1 MGWAPSGSKAGQPSC
16 GLPRRSLDSW
26 AASAAVAART
36 RPLPAPWSTKQARIF
51 IVVMPAAGWQ
61 KSHKTWAC
69 KKSLKCLMSQKSYS
83 DAECQVGMAKSDPS
97 QTPTLLLLPALMER
111 LGSLHRPL
119 GPDTTSAHPFSQRNP
134 QPTLHPPKS
143 GHFSSWARGSG
154 LCCSTPIQ
162 ELHLMRQMI
171 PCQHLMLCT
180 LCPCNWPHLITS
192 QKPSSYFLNCCSAG
206 HH

>member
-83 DAECQVGMAKSDPS
+83 DAECQVGTAKSDPS

-111 LGSLHRPL
+111 LGSLCTDPL
-119 GPDTTSAHPFSQRNP
+119 VLTPLQLTPFPREIPSQPCIHPNQATSVAGQGALGCAAQLRFRNCTWWSKRYLANTSCSAPSAHVIGHIWSFHGSQA
-134 QPTLHPPKS
+134 PT
-143 GHFSSWARGSG
+143 F
-154 LCCSTPIQ
+154 
-162 ELHLMRQMI
+162 
-171 PCQHLMLCT
+171 
-180 LCPCNWPHLITS
+180 
-192 QKPSSYFLNCCSAG
+192 
-206 HH
+206 